1 MKVTAERDRKLT
13 EQPGWG
19 SPDGEKGLTGCA
31 RAPNQGR
38 VLPAGQSAPEL
49 TQRNASALHSSPS
62 TSTPPRCGAHRT
74 ALAAPHPAQAEHPG
88 GTGHHQPPPL
98 PRLGAPQ
105 PRLSGAAPLRAG
117 PAPTAAGGGAVRLS
131 SARRETAG
139 AGAASSAGS
148 AAPPRRTHAL
158 THTHTAAS
166 CVGPDPAG
174 GAAPL
179 PPSLSPARP
188 PPPRRYRGWGR
199 GERGAP
205 RREAASPRASC
216 RDGQPPPRARRRGRW
231 SGASEPG
238 PPVGGGPSPAGRG
251 PGGER
256 PGSGGRG
263 ASRGGGRRRRRLL
276 ALLPGEVIAPIV
288 SPRLPPGGARSPARP
303 EEEEGEE
310 EGGPAR
316 APRRV
321 GSGVRPPGT
330 PRLRS
335 RDTGE
340 APPGAA
346 SAARPEPARRVRVPG
361 ASLCGGGVVA
371 VGGVGPGVPVPG
383 SPRGAGSALRPAC
396 SGSGERESCGWA
408 GGVAALVAFV
418 PSWSLAVSVPAS
430 CATSAVCGWMGAV
443 SPLSSRTALFVKGK
457 GQVGKWVSR
466 GGKARSQTARAKYL
480 LIFP

>member
-1 MKVTAERDRKLT
+1 M
-13 EQPGWG
+13 
-19 SPDGEKGLTGCA
+19 
-31 RAPNQGR
+31 
-38 VLPAGQSAPEL
+38 
-49 TQRNASALHSSPS
+49 
-62 TSTPPRCGAHRT
+62 
-74 ALAAPHPAQAEHPG
+74 
-88 GTGHHQPPPL
+88 
-98 PRLGAPQ
+98 
-105 PRLSGAAPLRAG
+105 
-117 PAPTAAGGGAVRLS
+117 
-131 SARRETAG
+131 
-139 AGAASSAGS
+139 
-148 AAPPRRTHAL
+148 
-158 THTHTAAS
+158 
-166 CVGPDPAG
+166 
-174 GAAPL
+174 
-179 PPSLSPARP
+179 
-188 PPPRRYRGWGR
+188 
-199 GERGAP
+199 
-205 RREAASPRASC
+205 
-216 RDGQPPPRARRRGRW
+216 
-231 SGASEPG
+231 
-238 PPVGGGPSPAGRG
+238 
-251 PGGER
+251 
-256 PGSGGRG
+256 
-263 ASRGGGRRRRRLL
+263 
-276 ALLPGEVIAPIV
+276 LPGEVIAPIV